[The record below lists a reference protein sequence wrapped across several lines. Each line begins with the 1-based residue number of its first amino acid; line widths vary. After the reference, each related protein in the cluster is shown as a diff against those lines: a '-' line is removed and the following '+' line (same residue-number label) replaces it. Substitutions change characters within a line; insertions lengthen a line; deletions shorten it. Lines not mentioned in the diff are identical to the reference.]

1 LTYRIERTIAVL
13 KYFVCSLILGL
24 VSNNLLVAA
33 ETLTTVK
40 PVEPTPRLAF
50 QEDRDFQA
58 WQAELRGELRK
69 LLAVSEQPLKQPAK
83 ELKWMA
89 RRVFENNDYTMDRV
103 EYVSEPGHIVPAY
116 LLRPKSVKP
125 PYRVMICL
133 QGHSPGMHVS
143 IGRKDPKNL
152 KKVSPMKRDRDFA
165 IQAIK
170 NGWAAL
176 VIEQRGFGECAVKGA
191 RCNDLGLRSF
201 LKGKPLVGRRVVDV
215 MRGIDFL
222 ATQSDMNIN
231 QIGCM
236 GNSGGG
242 TVSFFAGCIDDRIGL
257 VVDSCSFCTYA
268 DSWLAFKHCS
278 CGFIP
283 NLLTVA
289 DMPDLTGLIAPR
301 DLIIVAGRDDPL
313 ARLSGV
319 KEGFATAQ
327 KIYRKA
333 GVPTRVRLVVGP
345 EGHRFYAKE
354 TWPVIE
360 ALSKKK

>member
-1 LTYRIERTIAVL
+1 MKKLVGSLFLSLVL
-13 KYFVCSLILGL
+13 CVL
-24 VSNNLLVAA
+24 AA
-33 ETLTTVK
+33 SAEISDAGRPPTAEPAK
-40 PVEPTPRLAF
+40 PGPRLAF
-50 QEDRDFQA
+50 RENSDFSA
-58 WQAELRGELRK
+58 WQEELRTELRK
-69 LLAVSEQPLKQPAK
+69 LLAVTEQPIKDTK
-83 ELKWMA
+83 DLKWTA
-89 RRVFENNDYTMDRV
+89 KRGYENREYTMDRIT
-103 EYVSEPGHIVPAY
+103 YVSEPGHVSPAY

-143 IGRKDPKNL
+143 IGREDPKNL
-152 KKVSPMKRDRDFA
+152 KKVSPMKGDRDFA
-165 IQAIK
+165 IQAVRH
-170 NGWAAL
+170 GWAAL
-176 VIEQRGFGECAVKGA
+176 AIEQRGFGECAVEGA
-191 RCNDLGLRSF
+191 TCNDLGLRSF
-201 LKGKPLVGRRVVDV
+201 LIGKPLVGRRVVDV
-215 MRGIDFL
+215 MRGIDFI
-222 ATQSDMNIN
+222 ATQPDLDVN
-231 QIGCM
+231 QVGCM

-242 TVSFFAGCIDDRIGL
+242 TVSLFAGCIDRRIRL

-301 DLIIVAGRDDPL
+301 DLIIVAGRKDPL

-319 KEGFATAQ
+319 KAGFATAQ

-333 GVPTRVRLVVGP
+333 GVPTHVRLIVGS

-354 TWPVIE
+354 AWPVIQE
-360 ALSKKK
+360 LITAWKR